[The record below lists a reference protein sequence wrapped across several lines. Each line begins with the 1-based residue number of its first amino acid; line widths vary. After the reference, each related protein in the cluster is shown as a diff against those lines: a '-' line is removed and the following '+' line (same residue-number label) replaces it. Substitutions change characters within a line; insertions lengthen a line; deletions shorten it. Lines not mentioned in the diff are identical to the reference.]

1 MNNCGNVS
9 RQTHY
14 TQNYTETGRLGEG
27 GFGIVV
33 KAIHNLDQQE
43 YAIKKV
49 PLTGTRSKR
58 DKYQREVKALAV
70 LKHKNIVRYY
80 TAWIQDVSDPEDF
93 IREGITDAG
102 SETSSYGSNFGSS
115 TGEDTVSMI
124 IFIQMELCSSNLRT
138 WLDDRNKEKSSLS
151 AEDIRQSMPMMREIL
166 EGLEFLHSMNLVH
179 RDLKPE
185 NIFLQNG
192 QIKIGD
198 FGLAKELRD
207 DEQTSDSSSAGT
219 SRLYAVGTAPY
230 AAPEVSGGTLNPT
243 SKAETIKNMLTGL
256 PDKRPSAKELLSG
269 PLFTDAEV
277 VCDPEEAEPNAPV
290 SSSPID
296 SEANHTNPIGALN
309 ELAMRLYLK
318 PEYTFTNT
326 GRSPN
331 MPEFSYIVT
340 VGKDSFESPQKC
352 RTKKEAKAAAALLAY
367 CHLKPSHNVGA
378 ACQVSSV
385 QSLDGK
391 QDTETLSDSFGA
403 ISLSEDG
410 MFSTRESLFDGTA
423 REGTLEKDPV
433 SAFMEHAQATHQT
446 ARFVVLRQS
455 GPPNQPE
462 FEMAA
467 QLGERK
473 FRSITSNNKRT
484 GRKLAAIE
492 ALKDLKKI

>member
-243 SKAETIKNMLTGL
+243 SKSDIYSLGVIFFETCICIHTKMELYKVLTEFKEGEFSAPVTWSKQAETIKNMLTGL

-367 CHLKPSHNVGA
+367 CHLKPV
-378 ACQVSSV
+378 
-385 QSLDGK
+385 
-391 QDTETLSDSFGA
+391 
-403 ISLSEDG
+403 
-410 MFSTRESLFDGTA
+410 
-423 REGTLEKDPV
+423 
-433 SAFMEHAQATHQT
+433 
-446 ARFVVLRQS
+446 
-455 GPPNQPE
+455 
-462 FEMAA
+462 
-467 QLGERK
+467 ERK
-473 FRSITSNNKRT
+473 
-484 GRKLAAIE
+484 RKS
-492 ALKDLKKI
+492 